1 MRRGI
6 WFAPARATERT
17 RRVDVGSRV
26 RGDGLSDSSAQTAAA
41 DRSPGGWQQPIVWAS
56 GFALVLWGLVY
67 GPLFLEPSHQD
78 LALQSEEFFFQPN
91 EAAGAPVLLLTAW
104 LFYRRSHYR
113 DVLNGTGRPLAGGL
127 ALLAAVA
134 LYGWGQFTAARD
146 LQLLSVIPLLLGAA
160 LALGGMAAVRAFWV
174 PILFL
179 GFALPVPPVPLS
191 AVIFPIQ
198 LVTADFAAEILNALG
213 VKSLVLGDQIRRPEN
228 TFIVIETCSGVRSIV
243 TLTMLTVLL
252 IDLFE
257 RRGLHA
263 ALLLLLAPVV
273 AFFTN
278 AVRVVTLVLNPHS
291 SVHSIHNLQGIAMLL
306 VGLVGMYF
314 VDLLLE
320 WALGSE
326 GGGEAADD
334 SQRSEAAP
342 GAVASGGSRAQGAAG
357 NRGQLA
363 AVGALAL
370 SLLLMVG
377 AGRSISPFAVP
388 VGLGERVEALMER
401 VYRESIVSTVPP
413 DYQFRGS
420 LRYLD
425 HAHKILSFE
434 GEPVE
439 LFLGIASEQ
448 VRQSTVL
455 SKRSAWPASGWIA
468 IEERFVELPGVDVPV
483 RRILFERGGRRM
495 LTYSFDLRSKGLWT
509 EWLRQAAALDRSPW
523 HRPEHMLSLRIAA
536 RVRRGGDDRVA
547 EAESRIRRFWA
558 GLAPE
563 LEGFAPL
570 DPARAAL

>member
-1 MRRGI
+1 M
-6 WFAPARATERT
+6 
-17 RRVDVGSRV
+17 
-26 RGDGLSDSSAQTAAA
+26 AAE
-41 DRSPGGWQQPIVWAS
+41 DRSPGGWQQPIVWVS
-56 GFALVLWGLVY
+56 GFAVVLWGLVY

-113 DVLNGTGRPLAGGL
+113 DVLNGPGRPLAGGL
-127 ALLAAVA
+127 VLLLAVA

-174 PILFL
+174 PTLFL

-198 LVTADFAAEILNALG
+198 LVTADFAAEILNAIG

-263 ALLLLLAPVV
+263 ALLLLLAPIV

-326 GGGEAADD
+326 GGVEAAGEA
-334 SQRSEAAP
+334 QRDEAAASTFASAGS
-342 GAVASGGSRAQGAAG
+342 GARGIGD
-357 NRGQLA
+357 NRGRLA
-363 AVGALAL
+363 AVGVLPL

-401 VYRESIVSTVPP
+401 VYPESIVSTVPP

-536 RVRRGGDDRVA
+536 RVRRGGDDRIA
-547 EAESRIRRFWA
+547 EAESLIRRFWT

-570 DPARAAL
+570 DPARTAL

>member
-1 MRRGI
+1 M
-6 WFAPARATERT
+6 
-17 RRVDVGSRV
+17 
-26 RGDGLSDSSAQTAAA
+26 AAE
-41 DRSPGGWQQPIVWAS
+41 DRSPGGWQQPIVWVS
-56 GFALVLWGLVY
+56 GFAVVLWGLVY

-113 DVLNGTGRPLAGGL
+113 DVLNGPGRPLAGGL
-127 ALLAAVA
+127 VLLLAVA

-174 PILFL
+174 PTLFL

-198 LVTADFAAEILNALG
+198 LVTADFAAEILNAIG

-263 ALLLLLAPVV
+263 ALLLLLAPIV

-401 VYRESIVSTVPP
+401 VYPESIVSTVPP

-536 RVRRGGDDRVA
+536 RVRRGGDDRIA
-547 EAESRIRRFWA
+547 EAESLIRRFWT

-570 DPARAAL
+570 DPARTAL

>member
-1 MRRGI
+1 M
-6 WFAPARATERT
+6 
-17 RRVDVGSRV
+17 
-26 RGDGLSDSSAQTAAA
+26 AAE
-41 DRSPGGWQQPIVWAS
+41 DRSPGGWQQPIVWVS
-56 GFALVLWGLVY
+56 GFAVVLWGLVY

-113 DVLNGTGRPLAGGL
+113 DVLNGPGRPLAGGL
-127 ALLAAVA
+127 VLLLAVA

-174 PILFL
+174 PTLFL

-198 LVTADFAAEILNALG
+198 LVTADFAAEILNAIG

-263 ALLLLLAPVV
+263 ALLLLLAPIV

-326 GGGEAADD
+326 GGGEAAGEA
-334 SQRSEAAP
+334 QRDEAAASTFASAGS
-342 GAVASGGSRAQGAAG
+342 GARGIGD
-357 NRGQLA
+357 NRGRLA
-363 AVGALAL
+363 AVGVLPL

-401 VYRESIVSTVPP
+401 VYPESIVSTVPP

-536 RVRRGGDDRVA
+536 RVRRGGDDRIA
-547 EAESRIRRFWA
+547 EAESLIRRFWT

-570 DPARAAL
+570 DPARTAL